1 MANVLS
7 MEELQ
12 QLRSFKEDFRA
23 RVMAMYLIGD
33 GNRRYN
39 MQEVA
44 EMFWHDENRKFTV
57 SLFTRAYGFSGQNSG
72 RYGAGSRF
80 AREHGFAATYDDVY
94 AFVCQYPQGTYDLDI
109 SFDDFLVRRH
119 QQRTYTQPMQQGYTQ
134 PRQRT
139 QTRARRDESYDY
151 TPSEP
156 SRSYSGGGRSRSGMN
171 RPIKIV
177 AIVAVIALAVIF
189 IWAFVTG
196 GSGFFAG
203 ALFTAFLLV
212 LSFYV
217 KKGVGVFFTLC
228 ALWSVTHGTYPIEQ
242 EIVLVILYAAAGL
255 ITYIEV
261 DKK

>member
-7 MEELQ
+7 MDELQ
-12 QLRSFKEDFRA
+12 QLRYFSDEDKA
-23 RVMAMYLIGD
+23 QVMAMYLIGD
-33 GNRRYN
+33 GSRRYS

-44 EMFWHDENRKFTV
+44 ARFWGDENRGYTV
-57 SLFTRAYGFSGQNSG
+57 SLFTRAYGFSNRNSG

-80 AREHGFAATYDDVY
+80 AREHGFTATYDDVY
-94 AFVCQYPQGTYDLDI
+94 AFVCEYPQGTYDLDI

-119 QQRTYTQPMQQGYTQ
+119 QQRTYTQPVQQGYTQ

-151 TPSEP
+151 IPSKP

-177 AIVAVIALAVIF
+177 AIVAAIALAVIF

-203 ALFTAFLLV
+203 ALFAALLLF
-212 LSFYV
+212 LSFYLN
-217 KKGVGVFFTLC
+217 KGIGVLFTLC
-228 ALWSVTHGTYPIEQ
+228 ALWTVTDGTYPIEQ
-242 EIVLVILYAAAGL
+242 EIVLVIFYAAAGL
-255 ITYIEV
+255 AGYMEA

>member
-7 MEELQ
+7 MDELQ
-12 QLRSFKEDFRA
+12 QLRSSREDFRA

-119 QQRTYTQPMQQGYTQ
+119 QQRTYTQPVQQGYTQ

-189 IWAFVTG
+189 IWAFVT
-196 GSGFFAG
+196 SGIRPFGFGLFFAVMIIV
-203 ALFTAFLLV
+203 LFTENNEAGGIATLV
-212 LSFYV
+212 LL
-217 KKGVGVFFTLC
+217 GL
-228 ALWSVTHGTYPIEQ
+228 SVDGSRSIEQ
-242 EIVLVILYAAAGL
+242 LIVLVIFCLAGAL
-255 ITYIEV
+255 IGYLLNN
-261 DKK
+261 K

>member
-12 QLRSFKEDFRA
+12 QLRYSRKDERA
-23 RVMAMYLIGD
+23 RVMALYLIGD

-44 EMFWHDENRKFTV
+44 EMCMGDENRKFTV

-80 AREHGFAATYDDVY
+80 AREHGFTATYDDVY

-119 QQRTYTQPMQQGYTQ
+119 QQRTYTQPVQHGYTQ

-203 ALFTAFLLV
+203 ALFVALLLI
-212 LSFYV
+212 LSFGLS
-217 KKGVGVFFTLC
+217 KGIGVFCTLC
-228 ALWSVTHGTYPIEQ
+228 AVWSVTDGTFPIEQ
-242 EIVLVILYAAAGL
+242 EIVLVIIYVVAGL
-255 ITYIEV
+255 AGYMEA